1 MNTKVDINIEVDI
14 EDVYSLLDWKDR
26 ETFLRNHLDEL
37 GGVQNIIDL
46 CFTQNDAEEFVNNN
60 IYYVSDDILQEEI
73 KRRGLNY
80 SSETEDND

>member
-26 ETFLRNHLDEL
+26 DTFLRNHLDEL
-37 GGVQNIIDL
+37 GEVQDIIGL
-46 CFTQNDAEEFVNNN
+46 CCTQNDAEEFVNNN

>member
-26 ETFLRNHLDEL
+26 DTFLRNHLDEL
-37 GGVQNIIDL
+37 GGVQDIIDL

>member
-14 EDVYSLLDWKDR
+14 EEVYSLLDLKDR
-26 ETFLRNHLDEL
+26 DTFLRNHLDEL
-37 GGVQNIIDL
+37 GGVQDIIDL
-46 CFTQNDAEEFVNNN
+46 CFTKNDAEEFVNNN

>member
-26 ETFLRNHLDEL
+26 DTFLRNHLDEL
-37 GGVQNIIDL
+37 GGVQDIIDL
-46 CFTQNDAEEFVNNN
+46 CFTQNDAKEFVNNN

>member
-26 ETFLRNHLDEL
+26 DTFLRNHLDEL

>member
-26 ETFLRNHLDEL
+26 DTFLRNHLDEL
-37 GGVQNIIDL
+37 GGVQDIIE

>member
-14 EDVYSLLDWKDR
+14 EEVYSLLYWKDQ
-26 ETFLRNHLDEL
+26 ETFLRKHLDEL
-37 GGVQNIIDL
+37 GGVQNIMDL
-46 CFTQNDAEEFVNNN
+46 CFTQNDVEEFVNNN
-60 IYYVSDDILQEEI
+60 IDYVSDDILQEEI

>member
-26 ETFLRNHLDEL
+26 DTFLRNHLDEL
-37 GGVQNIIDL
+37 GGVQDIIDL
-46 CFTQNDAEEFVNNN
+46 CFTQNDSEEFVNNN